1 MLVGC
6 INNEMNYEG
15 IFNIP
20 YLQFTSLEQLS
31 SSSAAAASSS
41 LSNVNELGLCGPVA
55 A

>member
-31 SSSAAAASSS
+31 SAAAAASSS